1 MKATV
6 EKLEKN
12 RVILEVEV
20 EAPRLEQALD
30 KAYRKLVRQV
40 NIPGFRR
47 GKAPRFI
54 LERYMG
60 KEPLYHEAMDIVIPS
75 AYREAVEE
83 TKIEPIDQPE
93 VEIVQAEE
101 GQPLIFKA
109 TVDVKPE
116 VQLGQYK
123 GIPVERPEVKVTDE
137 DVEAFLKRLQERFA
151 QLKDVEEGSLQEGDT
166 AIIDFKGEVEGQDYP
181 GLKGENY
188 PLEIGSGTFIPGFE
202 AQLVGAKV
210 DEEREVKVTFPAD
223 YHRQELAGKEAVFAV
238 KIRGIKRKQLAP
250 LDDEFAK
257 DVSEYETLEELK
269 EDIRERLREEQEQRA
284 AAEVRRQVIEKA
296 VANAAVELPPV
307 LVERRIGY
315 LINDMAWRL
324 QSQGVSLEQLMERSG
339 KTWEQLKEE
348 MRPQAEKDVKTD
360 LVLEAIAKAEGMEA
374 TQEDVDREIEKMAQ
388 LLQQP
393 LEKVRERM
401 EKNLEGLQYDIVI
414 NKTIDFLVNH
424 SIPADGGGSEDVRS
438 GADSSG
444 ADQ

>member
-30 KAYRKLVRQV
+30 KAYKKLVRQV

-60 KEPLYHEAMDIVIPS
+60 KEPLYSEAMDIVIPA

-83 TKIEPIDQPE
+83 TKIEPIGHPE

-109 TVDVKPE
+109 TVEVKPE
-116 VQLGQYK
+116 VRLGEYK
-123 GIPVERPEVKVTDE
+123 GIPVERPGVKVTDE
-137 DVEAFLKRLQERFA
+137 DVEAYLKGLQERFA

-166 AIIDFKGEVEGQDYP
+166 AIIDFQGQVEGRDYP
-181 GLKGENY
+181 GLKGESY
-188 PLEIGSGTFIPGFE
+188 PLEIGSGTFLPGFE
-202 AQLVGAKV
+202 AQLVGVKV

-223 YHRQELAGKEAVFAV
+223 YYREELAGKEAVFTV
-238 KIRGIKRKQLAP
+238 KVRGIKRKQLAP

-257 DVSEYETLEELK
+257 DVSEWETLDELK
-269 EDIRERLREEQEQRA
+269 EDIRQRLTEQRKQRA
-284 AAEVRRQVIEKA
+284 EAEVRRQVVERA
-296 VANAAVELPPV
+296 VENAEVELPAV
-307 LVERRIGY
+307 LVERRIAH
-315 LINDMAWRL
+315 LVNDMAWRL
-324 QSQGVSLEQLMERSG
+324 HGQGLSLEQLMERSG
-339 KTWEQLKEE
+339 KTWEQLKED
-348 MRPQAEKDVKTD
+348 MRPQAEKEVKTD
-360 LVLEAIAKAEGMEA
+360 LVLEAIAKAEGIEA
-374 TQEDVDREIEKMAQ
+374 TQEDVEREIQKMAQ

-393 LEKVRERM
+393 AEKVRERM
-401 EKNLEGLQYDIVI
+401 EKNLDGLRYDIII
-414 NKTIDFLVNH
+414 NKTIDFLVSN
-424 SIPADGGGSEDVRS
+424 SIPADGGGSGDVRA
-438 GADSSG
+438 GTDSSG